1 MLTAWTVRP
10 LISAAVVAALLA
22 GCAGR
27 VETHGIPL
35 DQDLV
40 AKIRPGVHGKAEVA
54 RLLGSPSSTSLFTNE
69 AWYYIG
75 DQDETIAF
83 LNRTVT
89 DRKVMIVRF
98 DGAGTVTGVEQFGL
112 ERSQDVELVERE
124 TPSFGESMSAVE
136 QIIGNLGRFN
146 KADTQPQR

>member
-1 MLTAWTVRP
+1 
-10 LISAAVVAALLA
+10 
-22 GCAGR
+22 

-35 DQDLV
+35 DQDL
-40 AKIRPGVHGKAEVA
+40 AAQIRPGVHGRAEVA
-54 RLLGSPSSTSLFTNE
+54 RLLGSPSSTSLFDKE

-89 DRKVMIVRF
+89 ERKVLVVRF
-98 DGAGTVTGVEQFGL
+98 DSGGTVTGVEQFGL
-112 ERSQDVELVERE
+112 ERSRDVELVERE
-124 TPSFGESMSAVE
+124 TPSFGESMNAVE